1 MSNLPSTCPEEETFE
16 GTETWEERTF
26 NTFFEFEREG
36 FKVLQNFSAEPS
48 ERRFTY
54 PVDHFHEKSF
64 LKCDVFA
71 WLLGRC
77 ARRFGLFAESILL
90 EISKNLFTCSKLCFG
105 SNFCLKIGLHIPNF
119 KQKSFESIVKTFRER
134 WQNYMPQDLLF
145 LENNVFRIIY
155 QFLSFR
161 TLSVNFLVVW
171 RTLLIGLS
179 KLLFM
184 GLEDIFVGKKIEWKL
199 HNLLEHK
206 RRFLGETSVGN
217 LRFTSTHSKRQKKR
231 VFCEDLFG
239 RVVKTESL
247 VSRRYYRRKTFIKI
261 FIIFSFF
268 GLSPKFSRMLGEIFL
283 AEKKSLQFLTLS

>member
-119 KQKSFESIVKTFRER
+119 KQKSFESIVKTFRQR
-134 WQNYMPQDLLF
+134 CQNYMPQDLF
-145 LENNVFRIIY
+145 VF
-155 QFLSFR
+155 
-161 TLSVNFLVVW
+161 
-171 RTLLIGLS
+171 
-179 KLLFM
+179 
-184 GLEDIFVGKKIEWKL
+184 
-199 HNLLEHK
+199 
-206 RRFLGETSVGN
+206 GE
-217 LRFTSTHSKRQKKR
+217 Q
-231 VFCEDLFG
+231 C
-239 RVVKTESL
+239 
-247 VSRRYYRRKTFIKI
+247 
-261 FIIFSFF
+261 FSNYIPYFF
-268 GLSPKFSRMLGEIFL
+268 GLSWKTFWLFDEVFWLVLPKLPSSSPKEIWTKKKKFKGKKLHFNFWLWVVDSQAYGRKKIRVIKTALYVSRETFRQKCCWEKIFFSSLSDVSKHYWDFWQETFDIIVNPSFYVSGRKLLG
-283 AEKKSLQFLTLS
+283 KKNSRKW

>member
-1 MSNLPSTCPEEETFE
+1 M
-16 GTETWEERTF
+16 
-26 NTFFEFEREG
+26 
-36 FKVLQNFSAEPS
+36 
-48 ERRFTY
+48 
-54 PVDHFHEKSF
+54 
-64 LKCDVFA
+64 
-71 WLLGRC
+71 
-77 ARRFGLFAESILL
+77 IL
-90 EISKNLFTCSKLCFG
+90 S
-105 SNFCLKIGLHIPNF
+105 
-119 KQKSFESIVKTFRER
+119 
-134 WQNYMPQDLLF
+134 
-145 LENNVFRIIY
+145 ENNVFRIIY

-184 GLEDIFVGKKIEWKL
+184 GLEDVFVGKKIEWKFY
-199 HNLLEHK
+199 NLLEHK